1 MKLPEY
7 YQAILSDLGIADQAS
22 DADSASADPT
32 PVTSAQ
38 EPESASNDGG
48 APAAQGNDDGQPA
61 AQPAQPQADPQG
73 DDEEAQRRNEAFA
86 AMRTENSKYKK
97 FMQQLM
103 KGANFTGNEDDFITQ
118 LTEASYAQ
126 QAKRQGNQVSPEI
139 LKRMDILES
148 QNRSLIDSQNRQ
160 TFAANLKNLQ
170 ETFTLSDADI
180 KEFLTLAAK
189 ERIDLTA
196 PGTNFRTLYQG
207 LFFDKLKDK
216 IIETE
221 RQAWIAQA
229 NKANNAANPDG
240 KSGKKDPAPTNVNTM
255 AEFDSLLQSVPI
267 NKK

>member
-1 MKLPEY
+1 MKVPED
-7 YQAILSDLGIADQAS
+7 YQAILTDLGISDPAPAADPAP
-22 DADSASADPT
+22 ADPAPATDPT
-32 PVTSAQ
+32 P
-38 EPESASNDGG
+38 ASNDGG
-48 APAAQGNDDGQPA
+48 APAAKGNDDGQPA
-61 AQPAQPQADPQG
+61 AQPAQPQAVPQG

-103 KGANFTGNEDDFITQ
+103 RGANFTGNEDDFINQ

-148 QNRSLIDSQNRQ
+148 QNKSLIDSQNRQ

-189 ERIDLTA
+189 EHINLTA

-216 IIETE
+216 MIETE
-221 RQAWIAQA
+221 RQAWIAQS
-229 NKANNAANPDG
+229 NKANSAANPDG
-240 KSGKKDPAPTNVNTM
+240 KSGKKDPEPTNVNTM

>member
-1 MKLPEY
+1 MKVPED
-7 YQAILSDLGIADQAS
+7 YQAILTDLGISDPAPAADPAP
-22 DADSASADPT
+22 ADPAPATDPT
-32 PVTSAQ
+32 P
-38 EPESASNDGG
+38 ASNDGG
-48 APAAQGNDDGQPA
+48 APAAKGNDDGQPA
-61 AQPAQPQADPQG
+61 AQPAQPQAAPQG

-103 KGANFTGNEDDFITQ
+103 RGANFTGNEDDFINQ

-148 QNRSLIDSQNRQ
+148 QNKSLIDSQNRQ

-180 KEFLTLAAK
+180 KDFLTLAAK

-216 IIETE
+216 MIETE
-221 RQAWIAQA
+221 RQAWIAQS
-229 NKANNAANPDG
+229 NKANSAANPDG
-240 KSGKKDPAPTNVNTM
+240 KSGKKDPEPTNVNTM

>member
-1 MKLPEY
+1 MKVPED
-7 YQAILSDLGIADQAS
+7 YQAILTDLGINDPAPATDPAPADPAP
-22 DADSASADPT
+22 ATDPT
-32 PVTSAQ
+32 P
-38 EPESASNDGG
+38 ASNDGG

-86 AMRTENSKYKK
+86 AMRAENSKYKK
-97 FMQQLM
+97 LLQNIM
-103 KGANFTGNEDDFITQ
+103 KGANFNGSEDDFIDQ

-139 LKRMDILES
+139 LKRMDTLES
-148 QNRSLIDSQNRQ
+148 QNKSLIDSQNRQ

-189 ERIDLTA
+189 EQIDLTA

-216 IIETE
+216 MIETE
-221 RQAWIAQA
+221 RQAWIAQS
-229 NKANNAANPDG
+229 NKANSAANPDG

-255 AEFDSLLQSVPI
+255 AEFDSLLQSVPM